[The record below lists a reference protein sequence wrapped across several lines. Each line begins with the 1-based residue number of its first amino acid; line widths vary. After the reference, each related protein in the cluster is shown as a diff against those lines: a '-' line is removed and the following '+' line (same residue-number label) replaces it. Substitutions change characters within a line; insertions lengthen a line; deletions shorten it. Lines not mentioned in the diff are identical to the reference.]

1 MHQKKLNDLVYVMYN
16 LKLKSRQTRKT
27 IALPF
32 EEINSDD
39 EWITEEG
46 DDIFDEE
53 NVQVEQPIGESSSGI
68 NVDLVGGS
76 LNDPSLDPFNI
87 DNLNFNVNVEDH
99 FSAEE
104 EFEDDEDED
113 DDGGGDMGFDFSSG
127 LMF

>member
-53 NVQVEQPIGESSSGI
+53 NVQVEHPIGESSGI

-76 LNDPSLDPFNI
+76 LSDPTLDAFDI
-87 DNLNFNVNVEDH
+87 DNLILNDNVEDH